1 MKTYFSAFLLAL
13 LVSCGGGGGGSSS
26 TPTLP
31 EGNTTQG
38 TTQSTGTSSGS
49 SSSTSATTTTTTSSY
64 NPNLPSSGAITLTGN
79 FEIDKVEYEDTQEY
93 QQQYGLDLIKASSAY
108 ARGAT
113 GRGAIIGIM
122 DSGVD
127 NSHQELNG
135 FNKIVS
141 GSYLVYQDRS
151 PTTDEKRH
159 GSHVSG
165 IALGERDGSGIHGVA
180 FDAQLFFIS
189 IELGTAG
196 DTYEPA
202 TIDSTVDFTGI
213 DNSWSQLEAEFVTNN
228 VTVVNGSFG
237 YQGNINDYTEQNI
250 REAFPKT
257 IDVLAQPQKANQDKT
272 IFVWAAG
279 NGGGY
284 ADQGVDYSSPEVF
297 GGLAY
302 LLPELRGN
310 TAAVVSVDED
320 GSISSFSNRC
330 GVAKDYCLAAPGRS
344 ILSIYAEDSPT
355 YDSYGRASG
364 TSMAAPHVSGGIAL
378 LADYFE
384 GQLGNTEI
392 LQRLFATANKSGIYA
407 ESDIY
412 GQGLMDLNA
421 ATQPL
426 GTAMIATS
434 GASLSNLT
442 IQEEGTYIGIIGP
455 AFGNSIP
462 NRLGELS
469 YVVFDDLGAPFKR
482 SMDKRILNNIPNIN
496 WLTSFQLNP
505 NKRVYQRTFST
516 KSGSDLEVGLVDKF
530 SYVDAPSLWANTD
543 SNLAYFSF
551 SQTISETSK
560 LFFGNG
566 TSPNTYLNTTKDNHH
581 RGIPFLDFSSEGSF
595 VGLDISLPLSKSF
608 LFSFFE
614 GSHQDNQRFLNSL
627 GGSKGV
633 FFEFK
638 DRNKSSLLSYQMGVM
653 KDSASLLGI
662 SSEGGF
668 GSPNNSSTSF
678 LGFESLN
685 AFRAVSLRSSIHL
698 GKNSSSFN
706 GLGFINEMDD
716 SIFTAFNFSLF
727 KNNIFVQNDSL
738 SLEIYQPLRSEVST
752 MNLNLPVGRTKDRKI
767 LFNDYKIDLTPS
779 GRQINSQLVY
789 SSSGKYITFFGK
801 IGLVSNEF
809 HNHANHTKPYFLFDI
824 EFNLK

>member
-505 NKRVYQRTFST
+505 NKRVYQQTFST

-560 LFFGNG
+560 LFF
-566 TSPNTYLNTTKDNHH
+566 
-581 RGIPFLDFSSEGSF
+581 
-595 VGLDISLPLSKSF
+595 
-608 LFSFFE
+608 
-614 GSHQDNQRFLNSL
+614 
-627 GGSKGV
+627 
-633 FFEFK
+633 
-638 DRNKSSLLSYQMGVM
+638 
-653 KDSASLLGI
+653 
-662 SSEGGF
+662 
-668 GSPNNSSTSF
+668 
-678 LGFESLN
+678 
-685 AFRAVSLRSSIHL
+685 
-698 GKNSSSFN
+698 
-706 GLGFINEMDD
+706 
-716 SIFTAFNFSLF
+716 
-727 KNNIFVQNDSL
+727 
-738 SLEIYQPLRSEVST
+738 
-752 MNLNLPVGRTKDRKI
+752 
-767 LFNDYKIDLTPS
+767 
-779 GRQINSQLVY
+779 
-789 SSSGKYITFFGK
+789 
-801 IGLVSNEF
+801 
-809 HNHANHTKPYFLFDI
+809 
-824 EFNLK
+824 